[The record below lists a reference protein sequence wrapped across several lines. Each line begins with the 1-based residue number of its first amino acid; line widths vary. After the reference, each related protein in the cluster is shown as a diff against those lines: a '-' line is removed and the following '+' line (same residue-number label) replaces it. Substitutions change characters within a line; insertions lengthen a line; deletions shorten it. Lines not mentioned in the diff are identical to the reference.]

1 MTSNQ
6 HLHAYA
12 TQLMMTSLS
21 LSLTQDVKECAG
33 NHVCTTLMRY
43 PDGYTADEGP
53 NCRCRHDQQICTPDK
68 WEEDRPESTLTWQH
82 YERSHWLVQYK
93 FCSPIYTDQRMC
105 NTQDGERAA
114 VITTDVKSWQPH
126 LDVARCRCPDNLFQL
141 MGWKREGNLWKY
153 FYNCHK
159 PECRPGLLTTAP
171 TRNSDRLPCSKI
183 YIDPYKSSD
192 KVLEVS
198 FLCACPEG
206 QMCPGRLHKKT
217 EDGDLETESDEQGTF
232 VYKYCENTKLSRQ
245 TA

>member
-1 MTSNQ
+1 MD
-6 HLHAYA
+6 A
-12 TQLMMTSLS
+12 TTVVWYWLLLVFVATAVVRSDDGEE
-21 LSLTQDVKECAG
+21 DVKECAG

-53 NCRCRHDQQICTPDK
+53 NC
-68 WEEDRPESTLTWQH
+68 
-82 YERSHWLVQYK
+82 HWL
-93 FCSPIYTDQRMC
+93 
-105 NTQDGERAA
+105 
-114 VITTDVKSWQPH
+114 
-126 LDVARCRCPDNLFQL
+126 
-141 MGWKREGNLWKY
+141 
-153 FYNCHK
+153 

>member
-1 MTSNQ
+1 MD
-6 HLHAYA
+6 A
-12 TQLMMTSLS
+12 TTVVCTGFCSSLS
-21 LSLTQDVKECAG
+21 A
-33 NHVCTTLMRY
+33 
-43 PDGYTADEGP
+43 TAVV
-53 NCRCRHDQQICTPDK
+53 
-68 WEEDRPESTLTWQH
+68 
-82 YERSHWLVQYK
+82 RS
-93 FCSPIYTDQRMC
+93 D
-105 NTQDGERAA
+105 DGE
-114 VITTDVKSWQPH
+114 
-126 LDVARCRCPDNLFQL
+126 
-141 MGWKREGNLWKY
+141 E
-153 FYNCHK
+153 